1 MYVSLTFTH
10 LDIILI
16 LAIYDAKIHCI
27 PHANEDSANQHR
39 FAQDCTGPHWTAP
52 EPAIVQTGHTKI
64 LIAVIGHWSMSRH

>member
-27 PHANEDSANQHR
+27 PHANEDSASQHR

-52 EPAIVQTGHTKI
+52 GGASYC
-64 LIAVIGHWSMSRH
+64 ADWSHKDSDSCNWSLVNV